1 MSLNNFNQR
10 NYQCKFSASE
20 LNEMHLP
27 VDSALCLAQITV
39 MHETL
44 DAKCKSNCKMIFSLK
59 GKISE
64 IMTSK
69 ALECRARTFTSQPAL
84 THVHL
89 QLYGGY

>member
-27 VDSALCLAQITV
+27 VDSVLCLAQVTV

-44 DAKCKSNCKMIFSLK
+44 DAKCKSDCKMIVFGFVCFFEK
-59 GKISE
+59 
-64 IMTSK
+64 
-69 ALECRARTFTSQPAL
+69 RAKLVKLRL
-84 THVHL
+84 VKV
-89 QLYGGY
+89 